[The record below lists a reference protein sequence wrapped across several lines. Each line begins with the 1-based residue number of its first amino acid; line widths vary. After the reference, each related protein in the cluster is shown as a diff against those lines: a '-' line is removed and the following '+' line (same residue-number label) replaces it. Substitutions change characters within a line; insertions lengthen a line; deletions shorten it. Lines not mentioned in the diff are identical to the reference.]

1 MAGSRFVVSYSAA
14 DASSH
19 RDQEGRGQSA
29 NRCVDRYRIFSA
41 VHFIELID
49 DAVALN
55 DVDVLLI
62 SSRQV
67 QRANGT
73 GYRHAPAITIAKP
86 MVPLTMAVTAKS
98 LDDMD
103 DPARAEAT

>member
-1 MAGSRFVVSYSAA
+1 MAGSRFVVSYSPPTP
-14 DASSH
+14 H
-19 RDQEGRGQSA
+19 RTETKKAEAKVRTVVLTAIGDL
-29 NRCVDRYRIFSA
+29 SA

-73 GYRHAPAITIAKP
+73 GRHAPAITIAKP
-86 MVPLTMAVTAKS
+86 MVTLTMAVTAKS